1 ALIGFESKN
10 KFTVKNSLGQKVFY
24 AAEQSDCCT
33 RNCCGPWRPFG
44 MKILDNFKN
53 EVIHLERPLACDS
66 CWFPCCLQKMEVY
79 APPGCLVGTVEQ
91 DWSILAPAFSIKNA
105 AGDTVLRIEGPVCT
119 MSICGSDVEFNLPSE
134 KQEPGKQQFQP
145 MARIETQELTLAYI
159 HCQRHINNSSQKK
172 KEFTHKT
179 IPIKRRNWWEVYQIP
194 KNIRKPN

>member
-1 ALIGFESKN
+1 
-10 KFTVKNSLGQKVFY
+10 
-24 AAEQSDCCT
+24 
-33 RNCCGPWRPFG
+33 

-119 MSICGSDVEFNLPSE
+119 MSICGSDVEFNDHYPLAHLTGREVVQFKVPFLARNYRSQDFTTMSLCFPDAVSFSLIHSYSVSPEGSTKDLLDSWFPSSCR
-134 KQEPGKQQFQP
+134 KV
-145 MARIETQELTLAYI
+145 
-159 HCQRHINNSSQKK
+159 SS
-172 KEFTHKT
+172 
-179 IPIKRRNWWEVYQIP
+179 
-194 KNIRKPN
+194 